1 MKIHEYQGKQLFAKY
16 GVPIPK
22 GIPAFTVDEA
32 EAAAKKLIAETGS
45 NVVVV
50 KAQIHAGG
58 RGKGGG
64 VKVAKGGAAE
74 ARELASKILGMQL
87 VTHQTGPEGQKV
99 RRLYIEQGLEMQCEL
114 YLGAVVDR
122 DQRRIAFMVSTEG
135 GVEIEKVAAETPE
148 KIITVHVD
156 PIVGLA
162 AYQARELAFALGLLK
177 YGKETVAKFVKLVFA
192 LYELFV
198 KEDCS
203 LCEINP
209 LVVLKNGDVVALDAK
224 LNFDDNAEFRHAGS
238 RSGSPSAAGGWAE
251 QRDVDEEDPTEL
263 EAKQTGLNYVS
274 LDGNVGCLVNG
285 AGLAMATM
293 DIIKHFGEKDGV
305 APANFLDVGGGAN
318 QEQVTK
324 AFKMI
329 LKSPKVKAI
338 FVNIFGGIMKCDVI
352 ANGVVAAAKEIGLK
366 VPLVVRLEGTNVELG
381 RKILSES
388 GLAIQTATTMADGA
402 QKIVAAVKGGAK

>member
-1 MKIHEYQGKQLFAKY
+1 VKIHEYQAKELFARY

-22 GIPAFTVDEA
+22 GYAALTVDEA
-32 EAAAKKLIAETGS
+32 EKAAARLAIETGS
-45 NVVVV
+45 PIVVV

-74 ARELASKILGMQL
+74 ARSIAEKMLGMQL

-99 RRLYIEQGLEMQCEL
+99 RRLYIEQGLEMVREL

-122 DQRRIAFMVSTEG
+122 DRRRIAFMASTEG
-135 GVEIEKVAAETPE
+135 GVEIEKVAAETPD
-148 KIITVHVD
+148 KILTVHVD
-156 PIVGLA
+156 PIVGLSP
-162 AYQARELAFALGLLK
+162 YQARELAFGLGLDK
-177 YGKETVAKFVKLVFA
+177 HGKTTIPSFVKLMTA

-209 LVVLKNGDVVALDAK
+209 LVVLKSGEVVALDGK
-224 LNFDDNAEFRHAGS
+224 INFDDNADFRH
-238 RSGSPSAAGGWAE
+238 PSWE
-251 QRDVDEEDPTEL
+251 SLRDPAEEDPAEL
-263 EAKQTGLNYVS
+263 EAKKVGLNYVS

-293 DIIKHFGEKDGV
+293 DIIKHFGASSGV

-318 QEQVTK
+318 QEQVEK

-329 LKSPKVKAI
+329 LSSPKVKAI

-352 ANGVVAAAKEIGLK
+352 AAGVVGAAKELGVR

-381 RKILSES
+381 RKILAES
-388 GLAIQTATTMADGA
+388 GLAISAATTMADGA
-402 QKIVAAVKGGAK
+402 QKIVAAIGTGRAA